1 MPEWIVVLLQQQA
14 ALQSTPS
21 LVMLHGVLDSWLEDL
36 VAGIK
41 LWILQV
47 LLKMGWEIMV
57 CVLIFGLEMED
68 KRQMRLPGIDSHE
81 LTWLWNEG
89 G

>member
-1 MPEWIVVLLQQQA
+1 MLEWIVVLLLQA
-14 ALQSTPS
+14 AMQSTPS
-21 LVMLHGVLDSWLEDL
+21 LVMLHSVLDFWIEDL

-57 CVLIFGLEMED
+57 CVLLFGLEMED
-68 KRQMRLPGIDSHE
+68 KRQMRLPGIESHE
-81 LTWLWNEG
+81 LTWLLG
-89 G
+89 